1 MLSAT
6 RTEIRSDTTGQVSPE
21 AQPPARYSRQPGSF
35 RSVEREGRVVAG
47 SMGVRGLISEVRGR
61 THEETVQLLGEG
73 VQSLRADGVRRAH
86 ILVDPAD
93 RLAQAAEEV
102 GFRHCPGETLLSR
115 ELGNLPEPA
124 RGVLQTLSVRDGD
137 AEDLAR
143 IGLTLSKVSALEFK
157 GWELLLI
164 RQELRRTDRFFKVLE
179 VNGDIVGASIGGAF
193 GEQGTI
199 SHTWVAPSSRNQGFG
214 EALSTASLE
223 ALYAAGARN
232 VYLMT
237 TSGNDRATRFWQR
250 QGFQE
255 SADVSFMEIDL

>member
-1 MLSAT
+1 
-6 RTEIRSDTTGQVSPE
+6 
-21 AQPPARYSRQPGSF
+21 
-35 RSVEREGRVVAG
+35 
-47 SMGVRGLISEVRGR
+47 MGVRGLISEVRGR
-61 THEETVQLLGEG
+61 THEETVRLLGEG

-93 RLAQAAEEV
+93 LLARAAEEV
-102 GFRHCPGETLLSR
+102 GFRYCPGETLLRR
-115 ELGNLPEPA
+115 ELDDLPEPA
-124 RGVLQTLSVRDGD
+124 RGCSNTLSVRDGD

-143 IGLTLSKVSALEFK
+143 IGLTLSKVSTLEFK

-164 RQELRRTDRFFKVLE
+164 RQELRRPDRFFKVLE
-179 VNGDIVGASIGGAF
+179 ANGDIVGASIGGSF

-255 SADVSFMEIDL
+255 RADVSFMEIDL